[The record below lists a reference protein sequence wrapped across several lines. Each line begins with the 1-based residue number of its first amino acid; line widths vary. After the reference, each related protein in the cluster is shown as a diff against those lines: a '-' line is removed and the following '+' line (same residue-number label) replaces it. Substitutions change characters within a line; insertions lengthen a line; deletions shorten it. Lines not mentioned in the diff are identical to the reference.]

1 VVKEAYHP
9 EEPGGGGALD
19 AGEVRAWPL
28 HGLSAT
34 PAATLLLVASVSGAS
49 RGRATPRAQRL
60 PTCPGGRSTDGMHT
74 SRERSRGYRLQNR
87 CSFLH
92 GVIDRGPAP
101 CSRKHVCSCRE
112 KHKAPLPN
120 STGVRRTF
128 IFCKD
133 SAVWRADAVVRP
145 SVLRLDLEATHRD
158 RLFSATLAGT
168 QTARATTLRTRE
180 KIKGNT

>member
-1 VVKEAYHP
+1 V
-9 EEPGGGGALD
+9 
-19 AGEVRAWPL
+19 AGEPLTRAKCAPGPSTGFPRHPRPRFYSSPPFPVL
-28 HGLSAT
+28 RGAEQRRAPNAT
-34 PAATLLLVASVSGAS
+34 T
-49 RGRATPRAQRL
+49 RL

-74 SRERSRGYRLQNR
+74 SRGRSRGYRLQNR